1 MKRKFPTVT
10 CLASAVLVIPSTA
23 DVIYSNLQDLAIPA
37 DFDGV
42 FLNVETGAW
51 NNDTNSPVTGW
62 DINAF
67 FGGTVLWN
75 SPSFQPVRSG
85 TTSTSAVLNLAT
97 GTTVSSG
104 SAFSTFTQGPGGQN
118 PGGAGYGASETH
130 VGTGTGKFVAGE
142 EGYMGFQLNGGNYG
156 YMRVVFTDNTGGAL
170 IKEWAYDNSGAAIST
185 GNIVRTGSNV
195 SMDTTAGAFT
205 VSSAITD
212 SAGTTNLIKS
222 GSNTA
227 TLSGSSSYTGTTT
240 VSAGTLLVTGALGSS
255 GSSTGVVSVN
265 SGASLGG
272 SGEIYGSVTFDG
284 GSYLAIQEIANPLK
298 VTGSV
303 TFGAGFGVDNL
314 TGIDWDSLDIGTH
327 TLISDT
333 TTSFSVANID
343 NFGIDN
349 KVSVGSQDR
358 FAYFQNGSLAL
369 VVIPESS
376 TTLMGLSGL
385 LALSL
390 LRRRRSA

>member
-1 MKRKFPTVT
+1 
-10 CLASAVLVIPSTA
+10 
-23 DVIYSNLQDLAIPA
+23 LQDISIPA

-51 NNDTNSPVTGW
+51 NNDTTAPVSGW
-62 DINAF
+62 DFNPF

-75 SPSFQPVRSG
+75 APDFQPVRSG
-85 TTSTSAVLNLAT
+85 TSETSAVLNLAT
-97 GTTVSSG
+97 GTTVNGSSV
-104 SAFSTFTQGPGGQN
+104 FSTFTQGPNGQN

-156 YMRVVFTDNTGGAL
+156 YMRVVFTNNTGGAL

-272 SGEIYGSVTFDG
+272 TGEIYGSVTFDG
-284 GSYLAIQEIANPLK
+284 GSYLAIQNIADPLK
-298 VTGSV
+298 VTGTV
-303 TFGAGFGVDNL
+303 TFGTGFGIDNL
-314 TGIDWDSLDIGTH
+314 TGIDWDALDIGTH

-333 TTSFSVANID
+333 STTFSLANID

-349 KVSVGSQDR
+349 KVSVGSMDR
-358 FAYFQNGSLAL
+358 FAYFENGSLAL

-376 TTLMGLSGL
+376 TTLLSAGGL
-385 LALSL
+385 LALA

>member
-1 MKRKFPTVT
+1 MKRKIPTLT
-10 CLASAVLVIPSTA
+10 FFASAALVFPSAA

-51 NNDTNSPVTGW
+51 NNNTNSPVTGW

-104 SAFSTFTQGPGGQN
+104 SVFSTFVQGVGGEN
-118 PGGAGYGASETH
+118 EGGPGYGASQTH
-130 VGTGTGKFVAGE
+130 MGGGAGQFTSGT
-142 EGYMGFQLNGGNYG
+142 EGYMGFRLNGGNYG
-156 YMRVVFTDNTGGAL
+156 YMRVVFNSSGAGT

-227 TLSGSSSYTGTTT
+227 TLSGSSTYTGTTT

-272 SGEIYGSVTFDG
+272 TGEIYGSVTFDG
-284 GSYLAIQEIANPLK
+284 GSYLAIQNIADPLK
-298 VTGSV
+298 VTGTV
-303 TFGAGFGVDNL
+303 TFGTGFGIDNL
-314 TGIDWDSLDIGTH
+314 TGIDWDALDIGTH

-333 TTSFSVANID
+333 STTFSLANID

-349 KVSVGSQDR
+349 KVSVGSMDR
-358 FAYFQNGSLAL
+358 FAYFENGSLAL

-376 TTLMGLSGL
+376 TTLLSAGGL
-385 LALSL
+385 LALA

>member
-1 MKRKFPTVT
+1 M
-10 CLASAVLVIPSTA
+10 
-23 DVIYSNLQDLAIPA
+23 D
-37 DFDGV
+37 
-42 FLNVETGAW
+42 
-51 NNDTNSPVTGW
+51 
-62 DINAF
+62 
-67 FGGTVLWN
+67 
-75 SPSFQPVRSG
+75 
-85 TTSTSAVLNLAT
+85 AVLNLAT
-97 GTTVSSG
+97 GTAVGSG
-104 SAFSTFTQGPGGQN
+104 SVFSTFMQGVGGEN
-118 PGGAGYGASETH
+118 EGGPGYGASQTH
-130 VGTGTGKFVAGE
+130 MGGSAGQFTSGT
-142 EGYMGFQLNGGNYG
+142 EGYMGFRLNGSNYG
-156 YMRVVFTDNTGGAL
+156 YMRVVFNSSGVGT

-185 GNIVRTGSNV
+185 GNVIRTGSNV

-272 SGEIYGSVTFDG
+272 SGEIYGSVSFDG

-358 FAYFQNGSLAL
+358 FACFENGSLAL

>member
-1 MKRKFPTVT
+1 LPG
-10 CLASAVLVIPSTA
+10 AA
-23 DVIYSNLQDLAIPA
+23 DVIYSNLQDISIPA

-51 NNDTNSPVTGW
+51 NNDTTAPVSGW
-62 DINAF
+62 DFNPF

-75 SPSFQPVRSG
+75 APDFQPVRSG
-85 TTSTSAVLNLAT
+85 TSETSAVLNLAT
-97 GTTVSSG
+97 GTTVNGSSV
-104 SAFSTFTQGPGGQN
+104 FSTFTQGPNGQN

-156 YMRVVFTDNTGGAL
+156 YMRVVFTNNTGGAL

-227 TLSGSSSYTGTTT
+227 TLSGSSTYTGTTT

-272 SGEIYGSVTFDG
+272 TGEIYGSVTFDG
-284 GSYLAIQEIANPLK
+284 GSYLAIQNIADPLK
-298 VTGSV
+298 VTGTV
-303 TFGAGFGVDNL
+303 TFGTGFGIDNL
-314 TGIDWDSLDIGTH
+314 TGIDWDALDIGTH

-333 TTSFSVANID
+333 STTFSLANID

-349 KVSVGSQDR
+349 KVSVGSMDR
-358 FAYFQNGSLAL
+358 FAYFENGSLAL

-376 TTLMGLSGL
+376 TTLLSAGGL
-385 LALSL
+385 LALA